1 MPSSCLAVKS
11 TNLLAGLCC
20 ALAQKPK
27 YQAGKDTSESIL
39 ISCSPLETSY
49 CVCFRAITAE
59 QAEKQSSKRSFHLE
73 IAHYKA
79 GI

>member
-1 MPSSCLAVKS
+1 MSSSCLAVKS

-20 ALAQKPK
+20 ALVQKPK
-27 YQAGKDTSESIL
+27 YQAGEDTSESIL
-39 ISCSPLETSY
+39 ISFSPLKTSC
-49 CVCFRAITAE
+49 CVCFRTITAE
-59 QAEKQSSKRSFHLE
+59 QAEKQSLKRSCHLE